1 MNITLMTNHAE
12 QIKAVVNTHINP
24 VRPIALILG
33 GDLFVHLNQAEA
45 ETLQYELNAA
55 LDSIALGHDGAG
67 YYEGSD
73 SKPVKFKAMVCHDLA
88 PEGEES

>member
-12 QIKAVVNTHINP
+12 KIQAVVNTHINP

-55 LDSIALGHDGAG
+55 LDSIALGHDG
-67 YYEGSD
+67 SDPD
-73 SKPVKFKAMVCHDLA
+73 SKPVKFKAMTCHDLA
-88 PEGEES
+88 PDGGGAAS